1 MCDLNSSY
9 LIGDFKTGLFLYN
22 QNLDLLN
29 NNSYFTGTKRYIVLK
44 SNDNIKE
51 LYVSEENG
59 IRKVDLNLN
68 QLNSVSESSIGGV
81 RGIWYNSST
90 DEIHLFNQD
99 YSKVYLFNR
108 NLNLTGYYNV
118 TYKNT
123 YLTEKNGIIFLAS
136 TSGEIMMIQNKITK
150 TFSNVAGNCN
160 IMSLLVD
167 NYDKLA
173 VLCSSDNKIYIY
185 NTNGSFTGLSWSSP
199 VVNATNMV
207 FDAFGNFILTNNTGI
222 YFFN

>member
-1 MCDLNSSY
+1 
-9 LIGDFKTGLFLYN
+9 
-22 QNLDLLN
+22 
-29 NNSYFTGTKRYIVLK
+29 
-44 SNDNIKE
+44 
-51 LYVSEENG
+51 
-59 IRKVDLNLN
+59 
-68 QLNSVSESSIGGV
+68 
-81 RGIWYNSST
+81 
-90 DEIHLFNQD
+90 
-99 YSKVYLFNR
+99 
-108 NLNLTGYYNV
+108 
-118 TYKNT
+118 
-123 YLTEKNGIIFLAS
+123 
-136 TSGEIMMIQNKITK
+136 MIQNKITR